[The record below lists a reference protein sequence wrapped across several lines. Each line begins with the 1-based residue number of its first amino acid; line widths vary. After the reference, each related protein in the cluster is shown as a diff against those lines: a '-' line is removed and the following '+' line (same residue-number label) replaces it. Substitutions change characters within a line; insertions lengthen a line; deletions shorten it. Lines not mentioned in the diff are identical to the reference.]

1 MHVGVV
7 LAERLE
13 AFPFLKIMDPLFL
26 PAQPMVNKKKIKF
39 VCGCGASREV
49 GSIIISK
56 NKAPLHLLL
65 HSVKWSYLYIYIVF
79 YYHKQSLP
87 VGVVL
92 IKRQEVIPF
101 LKIKTLLYD

>member
-39 VCGCGASREV
+39 VCGCGASRQV
-49 GSIIISK
+49 GGIYISK
-56 NKAPLHLLL
+56 NNAPLCLLL
-65 HSVKWSYLYIYIVF
+65 YM
-79 YYHKQSLP
+79 
-87 VGVVL
+87 
-92 IKRQEVIPF
+92 IK
-101 LKIKTLLYD
+101 

>member
-1 MHVGVV
+1 M

-65 HSVKWSYLYIYIVF
+65 HSVKWS
-79 YYHKQSLP
+79 
-87 VGVVL
+87 
-92 IKRQEVIPF
+92 PF
-101 LKIKTLLYD
+101 IHFHCFLLSQPRLGSGASRKAESISIF

>member
-65 HSVKWSYLYIYIVF
+65 HSVKWSLFI
-79 YYHKQSLP
+79 HLHC
-87 VGVVL
+87 
-92 IKRQEVIPF
+92 F
-101 LKIKTLLYD
+101 LLSQPKFACGCGANKKAGSNSICKNKDPPL